1 MSILA
6 TRLNVPTVMKMK
18 NNQIVK
24 GARVRILKEG
34 RWQGK
39 LATIRGFR
47 IDGQVAVRIDGHKPN
62 TVKQVYYM
70 DDLEILTKGDY
81 K

>member
-1 MSILA
+1 MDIKY
-6 TRLNVPTVMKMK
+6 P
-18 NNQIVK
+18 VK

-34 RWQGK
+34 KYKGK

-47 IDGQVAVRIDGHKPN
+47 IDGQVAVRIDGHRPN
-62 TVKQVYYM
+62 TVKQIYYL
-70 DDLEILTKGDY
+70 DDLEVLTKGDY

>member
-1 MSILA
+1 MSRN
-6 TRLNVPTVMKMK
+6 TP
-18 NNQIVK
+18 VK

-70 DDLEILTKGDY
+70 DDLEVLSPGDY
-81 K
+81 T

>member
-1 MSILA
+1 M
-6 TRLNVPTVMKMK
+6 NK
-18 NNQIVK
+18 QIVK

-47 IDGQVAVRIDGHKPN
+47 VDGQVAVRIDGHKPLRP
-62 TVKQVYYM
+62 KQVYYV
-70 DDLEILTKGDY
+70 DDLEVLTHGDY